1 MLVMKTIFLVRHG
14 ESDANVGTHF
24 SPETAPLTQKG
35 REQAA
40 FIAKRT
46 THLPVDVLISSTMG
60 RAKETAEHISKAI
73 HMPIEYSDLMVERK
87 FPSALVGLKKNS
99 PEGEKMWDD
108 WTKSAAA
115 GGPRVFD
122 GENFDDIRERAKAV
136 IGMLEKR
143 PEDNIL
149 IVSHGFF
156 MRFIC
161 LYAIYREDLTPAIFA
176 PIHFGLRVN
185 NTGLTVL
192 HYDPDD
198 KHKDWWVSVWNDHAH
213 LG

>member
-1 MLVMKTIFLVRHG
+1 MKTIFFVRHG

-24 SPETAPLTQKG
+24 SPADAPLTAKG
-35 REQAA
+35 RQQAA
-40 FIAKRT
+40 FIAERT

-60 RAKETAEHISKAI
+60 RAKETAEYIAEAI
-73 HMPIEYSDLMVERK
+73 KLPIEYSELMVERK
-87 FPSALVGLKKNS
+87 FPSALVGLEKKS
-99 PEGEKMWDD
+99 PEGKKMWDD

-115 GGPRVFD
+115 GGPRVLD
-122 GENFDDIRERAKAV
+122 GENFDDIKERSRTV
-136 IGMLEKR
+136 IRLLEKR

-156 MRFIC
+156 MRF
-161 LYAIYREDLTPAIFA
+161 LALFAIYRDELTPAIFA

-192 HYDPDD
+192 HYDPND